1 MTLPFADQNIMKHQ
15 WLTMKPFVIFINI
28 YCRTPNRLNSN
39 FFLVVHADGN
49 DQREIWSFGCNVHVK
64 SEQRHFVKLER
75 SNITDSTTKV
85 LCCVF
90 FVFFLFF
97 FQYFSFSFHYQMTVQ
112 LQRRQSLSLSCC
124 YLLDALQITESHAGW
139 KHRDKTDSWI
149 QAGVKRQ

>member
-49 DQREIWSFGCNVHVK
+49 DQREILSFGCNVHVK

-90 FVFFLFF
+90 VCFLSVFFPILFIF
-97 FQYFSFSFHYQMTVQ
+97 FSLSDDSAAAEETVSFSIVLLPVGCTTNYWESCWVEA
-112 LQRRQSLSLSCC
+112 QR
-124 YLLDALQITESHAGW
+124 
-139 KHRDKTDSWI
+139 
-149 QAGVKRQ
+149 